1 MVCRKITDLPHTAVQ
16 TLHPPFLQFIW
27 QGNRLSRGLQGT
39 SARAMASI
47 CVHRAQQT
55 PPDIAPGHIRSRDVL
70 QEEPQPATHSRQ
82 CPIPRFLANHLARQS
97 LFYGPAGHISSRGG
111 TDLCPSSTAKPSWH
125 RSRAYRLARW
135 FAGRSPTC
143 HTRPCRACIP
153 LSCNSSCTPIA
164 FLRASRAHP
173 LARWHQFVSIE
184 RPKPLQTALQGISAR
199 AMVCRRK
206 NSFAKPSEPNT
217 RSTAEKSGA
226 TSD

>member
-135 FAGRSPTC
+135 FAGRSPNC
-143 HTRPCRACIP
+143 HAQPTVPYSTLSRKSSGTAIAILGACRAH
-153 LSCNSSCTPIA
+153 S
-164 FLRASRAHP
+164 
-173 LARWHQFVSIE
+173 LARWHRFVSIE
-184 RPKPLQTALQGISAR
+184 HREPL
-199 AMVCRRK
+199 
-206 NSFAKPSEPNT
+206 
-217 RSTAEKSGA
+217 
-226 TSD
+226 